1 MQETFTKYFLMG
13 LAVLGSFATF
23 SAVQRFF
30 APREEDRSA
39 IGDISDLEG
48 KEVSVFAKLEGSKN
62 FWDQLDLI
70 FARRLG
76 LEKPLEE
83 KYMLL
88 GRPTTTDPLQMLHT
102 KQLVGLILP
111 VGFYLLTDSP
121 YTVLFGL
128 LGFVMPDVMFYSRRI
143 RQRQDEII
151 HNFPTFVDL
160 AALMIESG
168 LDYMN
173 AFDRIVKI
181 APVKTHLELEMER
194 TIGEV
199 QLGYSRRDAL
209 RRLSMRTGLQ
219 EVRSFVGLVIQSD
232 ELGTS
237 LVELLRNYSTDM
249 RFRRLNKA
257 EKLAAQAST
266 KMLIPLFIFIFP
278 TVFILMLSPMISDL
292 LTGGA
297 VPF

>member
-1 MQETFTKYFLMG
+1 MDKFTHYFLMG
-13 LAVLGSFATF
+13 VSILGSFAAF
-23 SAVQRFF
+23 AAVQRFF
-30 APREEDRSA
+30 APRDDDRSA
-39 IGDISDLEG
+39 IGDISDMEG

-62 FWDQLDLI
+62 FWDKVDLV
-70 FARRLG
+70 FAKSLG
-76 LEKPLEE
+76 MEKKLEE

-88 GRPTTTDPLQMLHT
+88 GRPSGTDPLRMLHAKQMLA
-102 KQLVGLILP
+102 LVLP
-111 VGFYLLTDSP
+111 VAFYMMSDSP
-121 YTVLFGL
+121 FTIIFAP
-128 LGFVMPDVMFYSRRI
+128 LGFLLPDVFSYSRRI
-143 RQRQDEII
+143 RARQEDII

-168 LDYMN
+168 LDYMT

-181 APVKTHLELEMER
+181 APVKTNLESEMER
-194 TIGEV
+194 TINEV

-209 RRLSMRTGLQ
+209 RRLSLRTGLQ

-292 LTGGA
+292 MTGGM
-297 VPF
+297 PF

>member
-1 MQETFTKYFLMG
+1 MDALTKYFLLG
-13 LAVLGSFATF
+13 IATLGSFAMF
-23 SAVQRFF
+23 AAVQRFF

-39 IGDISDLEG
+39 IGDISDMEG
-48 KEVSVFAKLEGSKN
+48 KEVSVFSKLEGSKN
-62 FWDQLDLI
+62 FWDQLDLA
-70 FARRLG
+70 FARNLG
-76 LEKPLEE
+76 MEKNLEE
-83 KYMLL
+83 RYMLL
-88 GRPTTTDPLQMLHT
+88 GRPSSTDPLKMLHI
-102 KQLVGLILP
+102 KQIAAVALP
-111 VGFYLLTDSP
+111 VIFYLLSDSVYVFAFAP
-121 YTVLFGL
+121 LCFVL
-128 LGFVMPDVMFYSRRI
+128 PDALYYSRKI
-143 RQRQDEII
+143 RERQDDII

-181 APVKTHLELEMER
+181 APVKTNLEIEMER
-194 TIGEV
+194 TINEV

-209 RRLSMRTGLQ
+209 RRLSLRTGLQ

-237 LVELLRNYSTDM
+237 LVDLLRNYSTDM

-266 KMLIPLFIFIFP
+266 KMLIPLFVFIFP
-278 TVFILMLSPMISDL
+278 TVFILMLSPMIADL
-292 LTGGA
+292 MTGGM
-297 VPF
+297 PF

>member
-1 MQETFTKYFLMG
+1 MNPDKITSIFLIIVST
-13 LAVLGSFATF
+13 AGSFAAFT
-23 SAVQRFF
+23 AVQRFL
-30 APREEDRSA
+30 APRDEDRSP
-39 IGDISDLEG
+39 IGDISDMEG
-48 KEVSVFAKLEGSKN
+48 REISAFAKLEGSKN
-62 FWDQLDLI
+62 VWDRLDLF

-76 LEKPLEE
+76 QEKQLEE
-83 KYMLL
+83 TYMLL
-88 GRPTTTDPLQMLHT
+88 GRPVTTNPLKMLHL
-102 KQLVGLILP
+102 KMIVGAGLP
-111 VGFYLLTDSP
+111 ALFYLLTGSFFTLIFAP
-121 YTVLFGL
+121 
-128 LGFVMPDVMFYSRRI
+128 LGFLLPNVFLYSGRI
-143 RQRQDEII
+143 RGRQEDII

-160 AALMIESG
+160 GALMIESG
-168 LDYMN
+168 LDYMT

-181 APVKTHLELEMER
+181 APVKTGLETEIEK
-194 TIGEV
+194 TIDEV

-209 RRLSMRTGLQ
+209 RRLSVRTGLQ
-219 EVRSFVGLVIQSD
+219 EVRSFVGLIVQSD

-292 LTGGA
+292 IQGGM
-297 VPF
+297 PF

>member
-1 MQETFTKYFLMG
+1 
-13 LAVLGSFATF
+13 
-23 SAVQRFF
+23 
-30 APREEDRSA
+30 
-39 IGDISDLEG
+39 
-48 KEVSVFAKLEGSKN
+48 
-62 FWDQLDLI
+62 
-70 FARRLG
+70 
-76 LEKPLEE
+76 
-83 KYMLL
+83 
-88 GRPTTTDPLQMLHT
+88 MLHL
-102 KQLVGLILP
+102 KMIVGAALP
-111 VGFYLLTDSP
+111 ALFYLLTGSFFTLVFAP
-121 YTVLFGL
+121 
-128 LGFVMPDVMFYSRRI
+128 LGFLLPDVFLYSGRVRA
-143 RQRQDEII
+143 RQEDII

-160 AALMIESG
+160 GALMIESG
-168 LDYMN
+168 LDYMT

-181 APVKTHLELEMER
+181 APVKTGLESEIEK
-194 TIGEV
+194 TIDEV

-219 EVRSFVGLVIQSD
+219 EVRSFVGLIVQSD

-292 LTGGA
+292 VQGGM
-297 VPF
+297 PF